1 MIQGR
6 ARPNEFRTTTV
17 CVDAYDGGAMSGRIY
32 NPNIQGAAEFANL
45 TQLLMRM
52 DGMLDEM
59 NFPQS
64 YEAKRKSASVERQ
77 ASSFVDTDKR
87 TGRVATFA
95 VKVLFRQNASWQG
108 SITWLEGEREESFRS
123 VLELIFLMNSAL
135 ENAKK

>member
-1 MIQGR
+1 VIQGR

-64 YEAKRKSASVERQ
+64 NEAKRKFASVERQ